1 MAPDSARDYQR
12 GRRILAAVIS
22 IAALL
27 AAFSTLMSGA
37 TPARAASGSQGNAP
51 PVQPSTSSPS
61 PTRNPHPPTAS
72 CGFDNNPDFCP
83 SPTPSVVVVSP
94 VAPDPSPSLS
104 TPSYLIG
111 TAPSPSPSQD
121 GTSVASSPAPLGGGF
136 VDQLPTPSQQ
146 ASVAPS
152 ADLAP
157 HQGGLPLPF
166 LAVGTLLILGVAG
179 SLIYA
184 IAPREKKVFVR
195 ERAAPSTSPVYF
207 TPYGPDSAGTN
218 LLSGG
223 QASRPGPREPA

>member
-1 MAPDSARDYQR
+1 MAPDSACDYQR

-27 AAFSTLMSGA
+27 AALSTLMSGA
-37 TPARAASGSQGNAP
+37 TPARAASGSQGNASPVKSSNP
-51 PVQPSTSSPS
+51 PSPS
-61 PTRNPHPPTAS
+61 PTTTRSPAPTPS
-72 CGFDNNPDFCP
+72 CSFRFNPDFCP

-111 TAPSPSPSQD
+111 IAPSPSPSRD
-121 GTSVASSPAPLGGGF
+121 GTSTVSSPVPLGGGF
-136 VDQLPTPSQQ
+136 VDQQPTPSQQ

-157 HQGGLPLPF
+157 HQSGLPLAF
-166 LAVGTLLILGVAG
+166 LAVGALLVMGAAG
-179 SLIYA
+179 SLLYA

-195 ERAAPSTSPVYF
+195 ERAAPSASPVYF
-207 TPYGPDSAGTN
+207 TPYGPDAAGTN
-218 LLSGG
+218 L
-223 QASRPGPREPA
+223 PGPQEPA